1 MDHPVVFNLLPEK
14 FSLRELQE
22 LYEAILSTELDR
34 RNFRKKIA
42 IKDWLVDLN
51 EMEED
56 VPHRPGKLYKL
67 KPEFR
72 KKSGRKKSSE
82 TPVSVA

>member
-1 MDHPVVFNLLPEK
+1 
-14 FSLRELQE
+14 LQE
-22 LYEAILSTELDR
+22 LYQAILDTDLDR

-42 IKDWLVDLN
+42 IKDWLLDLN
-51 EMEED
+51 EMEDD

-72 KKSGRKKSSE
+72 KKNQRRKAGSS
-82 TPVSVA
+82 VLAG